1 MEWDDDR
8 EDYGENR
15 RLAVGFM
22 TDTLVVTVVYVDED
36 DEDGTYHII
45 SARKAES
52 YERKLFEAY
61 LRNRAGP

>member
-1 MEWDDDR
+1 
-8 EDYGENR
+8 
-15 RLAVGFM
+15 M
-22 TDTLVVTVVYVDED
+22 TDTLVVTVVYVDE

-61 LRNRAGP
+61 LRNREGP